1 MLLGQVLQDRLVHAR
16 GLDERRVGLDDDV
29 ALSQPLDHVL
39 SGAPGVNLVLAN
51 IDLTTDSTVD
61 VRLELVQVL
70 DAVVG
75 DTDGADLSG
84 LLRLQES
91 SPGALAVL
99 LRAARGVD
107 EDPASSRQQSWMVI
121 RISRQQKRNRTGQC
135 SRSWRPSETTRWRP
149 WTSRIPPR

>member
-16 GLDERRVGLDDDV
+16 GLDERRIGLDDDV

-39 SGAPGVNLVLAN
+39 SGAPRVNLVLAN
-51 IDLTTDSTVD
+51 IDLTTDSTVY

-91 SPGALAVL
+91 SPGALTVL
-99 LRAARGVD
+99 FRAARGVD

-121 RISRQQKRNRTGQC
+121 RISRQQEKE
-135 SRSWRPSETTRWRP
+135 SYRSM
-149 WTSRIPPR
+149 